1 MTPMFSRLLNY
12 GPSEEQVTIIR
23 IGPIM
28 SVMGYSQ
35 HHIQLEETHKYV
47 LNHRWAESKQL

>member
-1 MTPMFSRLLNY
+1 MIPMFSRLLNY

-47 LNHRWAESKQL
+47 LNHRWAETKQL

>member
-1 MTPMFSRLLNY
+1 MHHQFWKNDQYIPKIIELW
-12 GPSEEQVTIIR
+12 PSQEQVMIIR

-28 SVMGYSQ
+28 SFMRYSQ

-47 LNHRWAESKQL
+47 LNHR